1 MNLKSRFWKILK
13 TQRDTLKDKVFDKP
27 IKEQFS
33 FNEEVANVFDDML
46 GRSVP
51 YYHDVLKLVT
61 GFSQNFLKDDSIVY
75 DIGCSTGSTLIELIK
90 KSPYKLQA
98 YGIDTSSHML
108 DKARVK
114 AHAFG
119 VENIEFICDDVFNI
133 EMNNADLIISNY
145 TLQFIRP
152 LLREKLIKK
161 IYDSLCDG
169 QIFIFSEKVISE
181 DKMLNKIYIDEY
193 YNFKKTM
200 GYSEYEIS
208 QKREALENVLIPYS
222 MEENIKMVKEAGFK
236 SCDILFKWYN
246 FATFVAKK

>member
-1 MNLKSRFWKILK
+1 MPKV
-13 TQRDTLKDKVFDKP
+13 TLQDKVFDKP

-33 FNEEVANVFDDML
+33 FNAEVALVFDDML
-46 GRSVP
+46 SRSVP

-61 GFSQNFLKDDSIVY
+61 AFSQNFLKDSSIVY

-90 KSPYKLQA
+90 KSPYAVKA
-98 YGIDTSSHML
+98 YGIDTSSHMI
-108 DKARVK
+108 DKAIAK

-119 VENIEFICDDVFNI
+119 VQNLEFICDDAFNI
-133 EMNNADLIISNY
+133 DMRNADLVISNY

-152 LLREKLIKK
+152 LMREKLIKK
-161 IYDSLCDG
+161 IYDSLDEG
-169 QIFIFSEKVISE
+169 QVFIFSEKVISE
-181 DKMLNKIYIDEY
+181 DKLLNKIYIDEY
-193 YNFKKTM
+193 YNFKKAQ

-208 QKREALENVLIPYS
+208 QKREALENVLVPYS
-222 MEENIKMVKEAGFK
+222 VEENTKMILDAGFK